1 MTDTQSKAF
10 YCQAAMGRSVS
21 GIALS
26 ANDDFSARY
35 DLDRLKGIFSRA
47 SHRLAGESYVGRIL
61 VLNTAK
67 GGVASSWMLLDMASR
82 KMAPLALVMNS
93 VNPILIQGAAFAD
106 LTVAANFDVDVT
118 AQIKTGDYIQVDP
131 AQRCVTIQSA

>member
-1 MTDTQSKAF
+1 
-10 YCQAAMGRSVS
+10 MGRSVA

-35 DLDRLKGIFSRA
+35 DLDRLKGIFSRD
-47 SHRLAGESYVGRIL
+47 SHQLCGESYVGKIL

-67 GGVASSWMLLDMASR
+67 GGVASSWMLLDMVSR
-82 KMAPLALVMNS
+82 EMAPLALVMNS
-93 VNPILIQGAAFAD
+93 VNPILVQGAAFAN

-118 AQIKTGDYIQVDP
+118 AMVKTGDYIRVDP
-131 AQRCVTIQSA
+131 AQHCVTIQTA